1 MQPWWAEDTFLF
13 LKIIQ
18 EKSYSP
24 KLMNNRVYIEE
35 YNEGKMCIINN
46 YTDKKFLKLLFN
58 NKV

>member
-35 YNEGKMCIINN
+35 YNEVKICINN
-46 YTDKKFLKLLFN
+46 YTDKKFIKLLFN

>member
-1 MQPWWAEDTFLF
+1 MQPLWAEDTFLF

-35 YNEGKMCIINN
+35 YNEGKMYIINN

>member
-24 KLMNNRVYIEE
+24 KLMNNRVHIEE
-35 YNEGKMCIINN
+35 YNEGNICIINN
-46 YTDKKFLKLLFN
+46 YTDKKFIKLLFN